1 MKLPLSWLRE
11 YVDVDASAEEIAE
24 RLTFSGTEVEG
35 IEHVG
40 AGCEDI
46 IVGEIRAW
54 EKHPKAD
61 RLRLCRVFDG
71 ENELPVVCGADNF
84 DVGDK
89 VALAPVGATL
99 PGGMTIKEAK
109 LRGESS
115 QGMLCAEDEL
125 GLSVDHAGIM
135 LLPEDAVAGS
145 PLLDVMG
152 GVETVLE
159 LEVTWNRPDCLSVIG
174 MAREVAALYGV
185 ELKVPEPEFDE
196 KGKPVEAWIQVEVQ
210 DAVDCPRYTARVVT
224 EAELKPSPI
233 WMRRRLTCCGVR
245 PINNV
250 VDITNYVMLECG
262 HPLHAFDFALLKE
275 CRIIVRRAAEG
286 ERMATLDNE
295 ERALTPEMLVIADAE
310 RPVAVAGIM
319 GGAGSE
325 ISDTTQTVLLES
337 ATFDPAL
344 THRTS
349 VALGLST
356 ESSHRFERTVNRE
369 TVEWASRRAASLMAE
384 YCGATVATGVIDVYG
399 GPAEQEPIRC
409 RLARL
414 EALLGVSL
422 SRDDILDILEK
433 LQIPVAAADEGAITV
448 APPSFRPDLKIEADI
463 FEEIARVHGLD
474 EVPAADPMGRV
485 VVDADDARPR
495 AVAACREHLVG
506 LGLAETMNYSFL
518 SEQALDRFGKDV
530 DGRRVALLDPVSADH
545 GIMRDSLIAQMVESL
560 GRNATHQERDAAC
573 FEIGRVFYRAEGAIQ
588 EEDRLSIGLMGQPE
602 GQGGSSGD
610 TSPDAAFLRMKG
622 LLEELLRVQNAP
634 ALELQPIA
642 HPAFE
647 PGWCVALSLG
657 SEKVGVLGLL
667 AAGIRHQWR
676 IQSPVAIAELKLD
689 GIIAQIH
696 DAKSFTTIPV
706 YPSMDRDLALIVDE
720 SVCHGE
726 IVRVIEKGAPR
737 ELTGVDLFDIFRSE
751 DIGEARKSMAYSLTY
766 RSAERTLTD
775 EETNRLHAEIMD
787 RLRREL
793 KAEIRER

>member
-11 YVDVDASAEEIAE
+11 YVDVGASAEEIAE

-40 AGCEDI
+40 AGCEDV
-46 IVGEIRAW
+46 IVGEVRAW

-71 ENELPVVCGADNF
+71 NDELPVVCGADNF
-84 DVGDK
+84 ETGDK

-99 PGGMTIKEAK
+99 PGGMKIKEAK
-109 LRGESS
+109 LRGEVS

-125 GLSVDHAGIM
+125 GLSVDHTGIM
-135 LLPEDAVAGS
+135 VLSPDAVAGT
-145 PLLDVMG
+145 PLLDVLG
-152 GVETVLE
+152 GIETVLE

-185 ELKVPEPEFDE
+185 ELKLPESVLEE
-196 KGKPVEAWIQVEVQ
+196 KGKPVEEWTRVEVE
-210 DAVDCPRYTARVVT
+210 DAVDCPRYTARVLT
-224 EAELKPSPI
+224 DAELKPSPT

-262 HPLHAFDFALLKE
+262 HPLHAFDFALLKDS
-275 CRIIVRRAAEG
+275 RIIVRRAAEG
-286 ERMATLDNE
+286 EGMSTLDDE

-325 ISDTTQTVLLES
+325 ISESTQTVLLES

-344 THRTS
+344 THATS

-356 ESSHRFERTVNRE
+356 ESSHRFERTVDRE
-369 TVEWASRRAASLMAE
+369 TVEWASRRAAALMAE
-384 YCGATVATGVIDVYG
+384 HCGATVAAGVIDVYG
-399 GPAEQEPIRC
+399 GKAAAEPITC

-414 EALLGVSL
+414 ESLLGVSL
-422 SRDDILDILEK
+422 GREEVLGILER
-433 LQIPVAAADEGAITV
+433 LQIPVTSADDGIITV

-506 LGLAETMNYSFL
+506 LGLSETMNYSFL
-518 SEQALDRFGKDV
+518 SEQALDRFGKDGT
-530 DGRRVALLDPVSADH
+530 GRRVALLDPVSADH
-545 GIMRDSLIAQMVESL
+545 GIMRDSLIPQMVESL
-560 GRNATHQERDAAC
+560 GRNATHQELDAAC
-573 FEIGRVFYRAEGAIQ
+573 FEIGRVFFRAKEEIQ
-588 EEDRLSIGLMGQPE
+588 EEDRLSIGLMGRQE
-602 GQGGSSGD
+602 GRDD
-610 TSPDAAFLRMKG
+610 TSAEGAFLGMKG
-622 LLEELLRVQNAP
+622 LLEELLRVQKAP
-634 ALELQPIA
+634 SLELQPEA

-647 PGWCVALSLG
+647 AGWCTAISLG
-657 SEKVGVLGLL
+657 GEKVGILGLL
-667 AAGIRHQWR
+667 TAGIRHQWR
-676 IQSPVAIAELKLD
+676 IQSPVAVAELKLD
-689 GIIAQIH
+689 SILSQVH
-696 DAKSFTTIPV
+696 DVQSFMAIPV
-706 YPSMDRDLALIVDE
+706 YPSVARDLALIVDE
-720 SVCHGE
+720 SVAHGD
-726 IVRVIEKGAPR
+726 VVQVIKTGAPK

-751 DIGEARKSMAYSLTY
+751 EIGDGRKSMAYSLTY

>member
-40 AGCEDI
+40 AGCEDV
-46 IVGEIRAW
+46 IVGEVRAW

-71 ENELPVVCGADNF
+71 EGELPVVCGADNF

-99 PGGMTIKEAK
+99 PGGMAIKEAK
-109 LRGESS
+109 LRGEIS

-125 GLSVDHAGIM
+125 GLSADHAGIM
-135 LLPEDAVAGS
+135 ILPADAAVGT
-145 PLLDVMG
+145 PMLDVIG
-152 GVETVLE
+152 GIETVLE
-159 LEVTWNRPDCLSVIG
+159 LEVTWNRPDCLCVIG

-185 ELKVPEPEFDE
+185 ALKVPEPTFEE
-196 KGKPVEAWIQVEVQ
+196 KGKSVDEWTRVDVQ
-210 DAVDCPRYTARVVT
+210 DAFDCPRYTARVLT
-224 EAELKPSPI
+224 EAKLKPSPV

-262 HPLHAFDFALLKE
+262 HPLHAFDSALLKE
-275 CRIIVRRAAEG
+275 SRIIVRRAAEG
-286 ERMATLDNE
+286 ERMATLDDE
-295 ERALTPEMLVIADAE
+295 ERALTPEMIVIADAE

-325 ISDTTQTVLLES
+325 INDTTQTVLLES
-337 ATFDPAL
+337 ATFDPAR

-369 TVEWASRRAASLMAE
+369 TVEWASRRAAALMTE
-384 YCGATVATGVIDVYG
+384 HCGATVAAGVIDVYG
-399 GPAEQEPIRC
+399 GAAELAPITC

-414 EALLGVSL
+414 ESLLGVSL
-422 SRDDILDILEK
+422 GRDEVLGILEK
-433 LQIPVAAADEGAITV
+433 LQIPVANADDDIITV
-448 APPSFRPDLKIEADI
+448 APPGFRPDLKIEADI
-463 FEEIARVHGLD
+463 FEEIARIHGID

-506 LGLAETMNYSFL
+506 LGLSETMNYSFL
-518 SEQALDRFGKDV
+518 SEQALDRFGKDA

-545 GIMRDSLIAQMVESL
+545 GVMRESLIPQMAESL
-560 GRNATHQERDAAC
+560 GRNATHQELDAAC
-573 FEIGRVFYRAEGAIQ
+573 FEIGRVFYREQGAIC
-588 EEDRLSIGLMGQPE
+588 EEERLSIGLMGRQA
-602 GQGGSSGD
+602 GLDD
-610 TSPDAAFLRMKG
+610 TSPEGMFLRIKG

-634 ALELQPIA
+634 ALELQPDA

-647 PGWCVALSLG
+647 PGWCTAILLG
-657 SEKVGVLGLL
+657 GERVGILGLL
-667 AAGIRHQWR
+667 TAPIRHHWR
-676 IQSPVAIAELKLD
+676 IQSPVAMAELRLD
-689 GIIAQIH
+689 TILSQVH
-696 DAKSFTTIPV
+696 DVQSFTDIPV

-720 SVCHGE
+720 SVCHGDV
-726 IVRVIEKGAPR
+726 VRVIESGAPGG
-737 ELTGVDLFDIFRSE
+737 LTRVDLFDIFRSE
-751 DIGEARKSMAYSLTY
+751 EMGDGRKSMAYSLTY

-775 EETNRLHAEIMD
+775 EETNRVHAEIMD

-793 KAEIRER
+793 EAEIRER